1 MLRSR
6 LKGALETDV
15 PMDSCT
21 SFKVGGVADML
32 VYPENIEDMKETVL
46 YAKKEGLDLFI
57 LGFGSNL
64 LVGDRG
70 IRGIVLNLARGFKG
84 IRVMNDN
91 MLDCS
96 AGASLGLVVSKSAKH
111 GLKGAEFL
119 SGIPGTLGGAVRMNA
134 GAFGSE
140 MKDIIETVTFMNKDG
155 EIIKRGKENLEFE
168 YRNLHIDDG
177 SIILSATLALETDN
191 EEAVR
196 KRIRHFAEERAIRQ
210 PLGRA
215 TAGSV
220 FKNPPGDF
228 AGRLIE
234 EAGLKGKLV
243 GGAMVSEKHAN
254 FIENVG
260 GASAADIL
268 ALIEII
274 KDMVFK
280 NSGIMLETEVQ
291 IVGDK

>member
-1 MLRSR
+1 
-6 LKGALETDV
+6 
-15 PMDSCT
+15 MDSCT
-21 SFKVGGVADML
+21 TLKVGGRADLL
-32 VYPENIEDMKETVL
+32 VYPENIEDIKETVL
-46 YAKKEGLDLFI
+46 YAKKEELDLFI
-57 LGFGSNL
+57 LGLGSNL
-64 LVGDRG
+64 LVGDSG
-70 IRGIVLNLARGFKG
+70 IRGIVVNLARGFKG
-84 IRVMNDN
+84 IRLLNDN

-96 AGASLGLVVSKSAKH
+96 AGASLGLVVSQSAKH
-111 GLKGAEFL
+111 GLTGAEFL

-140 MKDIIETVTFMNKDG
+140 MKDIIETVTFMNQDG
-155 EIIKRGKENLEFE
+155 EIVKQGRETIRFE

-177 SIILSATLALETDN
+177 AIILSAMLSLASDD

-196 KRIRHFAEERAIRQ
+196 KRIKHFAKERAIKQ
-210 PLGRA
+210 PLGSA

-234 EAGLKGKLV
+234 EAGLKGMLI
-243 GGAMVSEKHAN
+243 GGAKLSEKHAN

-260 GASAADIL
+260 GGSAADIL

-274 KDMVFK
+274 KDRVLK

>member
-6 LKGALETDV
+6 LKGSVETDV
-15 PMDSCT
+15 PMDSWT
-21 SFKVGGVADML
+21 SLKVGGRADL
-32 VYPENIEDMKETVL
+32 VVYPENIEDIKETVL
-46 YAKKEGLDLFI
+46 YAKKEELDLFI
-57 LGFGSNL
+57 LGLGSNL
-64 LVGDRG
+64 LVGDGG
-70 IRGIVLNLARGFKG
+70 IRGIIVNLARGFKG
-84 IRVMNDN
+84 IRLLNNN

-96 AGASLGLVVSKSAKH
+96 AGASLGLVVSQSAKH

-140 MKDIIETVTFMNKDG
+140 MKDIIETVTFMNREG
-155 EIIKRGKENLEFE
+155 EIIKRGRESLKFE

-177 SIILSATLALETDN
+177 AIILSATLALASDN
-191 EEAVR
+191 EEAV
-196 KRIRHFAEERAIRQ
+196 KERIKDFARERAVKQ
-210 PLGRA
+210 PLGSA

-234 EAGLKGKLV
+234 EAGLKGMLV
-243 GGAMVSEKHAN
+243 GGAKISEKHAN
-254 FIENVG
+254 FIENTG

-268 ALIEII
+268 ALIKLI
-274 KDMVFK
+274 KERVFK

>member
-1 MLRSR
+1 
-6 LKGALETDV
+6 
-15 PMDSCT
+15 MDSCT
-21 SFKVGGVADML
+21 SFKVGGRADLL
-32 VYPENIEDMKETVL
+32 VYPENIEDIKETVL
-46 YAKKEGLDLFI
+46 YAKKESLDLFI
-57 LGFGSNL
+57 LGLGSNL
-64 LVGDRG
+64 LVGDKG
-70 IRGIVLNLARGFKG
+70 IRGIVINLARGFKG
-84 IRVMNDN
+84 IRLLNGN

-96 AGASLGLVVSKSAKH
+96 AGASIGLVVSQSAKF

-140 MKDIIETVTFMNKDG
+140 MKDIIETVTFMNQEG
-155 EIIKRGKENLEFE
+155 EIIQQEKESLKFE
-168 YRNLHIDDG
+168 YRNFHIDDG
-177 SIILSATLALETDN
+177 AIILSATLALASDN

-196 KRIRHFAEERAIRQ
+196 KRIKDYAKERAIKQ
-210 PLGRA
+210 PLGSA

-234 EAGLKGKLV
+234 EAGLKGRLV
-243 GGAMVSEKHAN
+243 GGAKVSDKHAN
-254 FIENVG
+254 FIENIG

-274 KDMVFK
+274 KDRVLK
-280 NSGIMLETEVQ
+280 KSGIILETEVKV
-291 IVGDK
+291 VGEE

>member
-6 LKGALETDV
+6 LKGSVERDV
-15 PMDSCT
+15 PMDSWT
-21 SFKVGGVADML
+21 SLKVGGRADL
-32 VYPENIEDMKETVL
+32 VVYPENIEDIKETVL
-46 YAKKEGLDLFI
+46 FAKKEELNLFI
-57 LGFGSNL
+57 LGLGSNL
-64 LVGDRG
+64 LVDDGG

-84 IRVMNDN
+84 IRVLNEN

-96 AGASLGLVVSKSAKH
+96 AGASLGHVVSQSARH

-140 MKDIIETVTFMNKDG
+140 MKDIIETVTFMNREGD
-155 EIIKRGKENLEFE
+155 IMKRGRASLNFE
-168 YRNLHIDDG
+168 YRNLHMDEG
-177 SIILSATLALETDN
+177 MIILSATLALACDN

-196 KRIRHFAEERAIRQ
+196 ERIKSFARERAVKQ

-234 EAGLKGKLV
+234 EAGLKGMFV
-243 GGAMVSEKHAN
+243 GGARITEKHAN
-254 FIENVG
+254 FIENTG

-268 ALIEII
+268 ALIETI
-274 KDMVFK
+274 KERVFE

>member
-1 MLRSR
+1 
-6 LKGALETDV
+6 
-15 PMDSCT
+15 MDSCT
-21 SFKVGGVADML
+21 SLKVGGRADL
-32 VYPENIEDMKETVL
+32 IVYPENIEDIKETVL
-46 YAKKEGLDLFI
+46 YAKKEGLQLFI
-57 LGFGSNL
+57 LGLGSNL

-70 IRGIVLNLARGFKG
+70 IRGIVVNLARGFKG
-84 IRVMNDN
+84 IRLMNDN
-91 MLDCS
+91 LLDCS
-96 AGASLGLVVSKSAKH
+96 AGASLGLVVSQSAKH

-140 MKDIIETVTFMNKDG
+140 MKDIIETVTFMNQDG
-155 EIIKRGKENLEFE
+155 EIVKRGKETLRFE
-168 YRNLHIDDG
+168 YRNLHIDDDA
-177 SIILSATLALETDN
+177 IILSATLSLASDD

-196 KRIRHFAEERAIRQ
+196 KRIKHFAKERAIKQ
-210 PLGRA
+210 PLGSA

-234 EAGLKGKLV
+234 EAGLKGMLM
-243 GGAMVSEKHAN
+243 GGAKLSEKHAN

-260 GASAADIL
+260 AASAADIL

-274 KDMVFK
+274 KDRVFK